1 MHFRTRTRSRLV
13 IYSYL
18 KDSAFFQKLTETQRS
33 KQVCERGTIYQW
45 KVYEMGTF
53 LSQMTYKRV
62 RGWKSGYPPPWAIL
76 SQ

>member
-18 KDSAFFQKLTETQRS
+18 KDSAFFQKLKETLRS

-45 KVYEMGTF
+45 KVCEMGTF
-53 LSQMTYKRV
+53 LSQMIYKRV